1 MPSKLITKE
10 NVIKRLEDRGEN
22 FMAIFVSGSN
32 LHLNPRM
39 YKYYWWIYSMES
51 QEKIAA
57 KVFYSKAH
65 RLTTKEFD

>member
-1 MPSKLITKE
+1 
-10 NVIKRLEDRGEN
+10 
-22 FMAIFVSGSN
+22 MAIFVSGSN